1 MGPDSI
7 SYVLIEGGKMALE
20 VKLTKERDKVYTV
33 SIVGSLDTNTYRIL
47 ENEVEP
53 ILQDKAKVLVFN
65 MEDVTYVSSMGISV
79 ILRSKRTVE
88 DNSGTFIMMNLQPKV
103 KKVFDIIKALPVH
116 NIFTGREEL
125 DRYLARMQ
133 QQDSES

>member
-1 MGPDSI
+1 
-7 SYVLIEGGKMALE
+7 
-20 VKLTKERDKVYTV
+20 
-33 SIVGSLDTNTYRIL
+33 
-47 ENEVEP
+47 
-53 ILQDKAKVLVFN
+53 LQDKAKVLVFN